1 MLTLILQRRLMN
13 MEKNIRKMNLA
24 SVDDIFST
32 QEERDNANL
41 EKIVNISLNEIDDF
55 PEHPFKVGNNEEMQ
69 DMAES
74 IKTNGVLVPA
84 IVRKKEDGRYE
95 MISGHRRKFASRLAG
110 IETLPCVVRD
120 YTDDEATIMMVD
132 SNKQREKIL
141 PSEKAFAYKMK
152 MNALSHQ
159 GKKTLRP
166 LGDKLKTAD
175 EIGKENEDSGRQV
188 QRYIRLTELIPKLL
202 EMVDNEKIAFRPA
215 VELSYL
221 KKDEQEDLLNIIEYN
236 DITPSLSQ
244 AIKLKQLSLAEKMT
258 VDDMEDLMSEDKP
271 NATPKLRVSMNKL
284 NDMLPKE
291 LKNDRQRED
300 YVIKAVEFYVRYQQ
314 KQKERL
320 SQER

>member
-1 MLTLILQRRLMN
+1 M
-13 MEKNIRKMNLA
+13 
-24 SVDDIFST
+24 
-32 QEERDNANL
+32 
-41 EKIVNISLNEIDDF
+41 
-55 PEHPFKVGNNEEMQ
+55 
-69 DMAES
+69 
-74 IKTNGVLVPA
+74 
-84 IVRKKEDGRYE
+84 
-95 MISGHRRKFASRLAG
+95 
-110 IETLPCVVRD
+110 RD

-152 MNALSHQ
+152 LDALKHQ
-159 GKKTLRP
+159 GTRTDLTSSP
-166 LGDKLKTAD
+166 MGNKLSVD
-175 EIGKENEDSGRQV
+175 EIVNEVGESKNQIY
-188 QRYIRLTELIPKLL
+188 RYIRLTELIPKLL
-202 EMVDNEKIAFRPA
+202 EMVDNERIAFRPA

-320 SQER
+320 NQER

>member
-1 MLTLILQRRLMN
+1 

-32 QEERDNANL
+32 QEERDNADL
-41 EKIVNISLNEIDDF
+41 EKIINISINEIDDF
-55 PEHPFKVGNNEEMQ
+55 PNHPFKVSNNEEMQ
-69 DMAES
+69 DMAQS
-74 IKTNGVLVPA
+74 IKDNGVLIPA
-84 IVRKKEDGRYE
+84 IVRKKQDGRYE
-95 MISGHRRKFASRLAG
+95 VISGHRRKFASKLAG
-110 IETLPCVVRD
+110 LETLPCVVRD

-152 MNALSHQ
+152 FEALKHQ
-159 GKKTLRP
+159 GRTLDP
-166 LGDKLKTAD
+166 MEPKLTSVI
-175 EIGKENEDSGRQV
+175 IGKDNGDSSSQV
-188 QRYIRLTELIPKLL
+188 KRYIRLTELIPKLL
-202 EMVDNEKIAFRPA
+202 EMVDNERIAFRPA

-236 DITPSLSQ
+236 EITPSLSQ

-320 SQER
+320 NQER

>member
-1 MLTLILQRRLMN
+1 

-32 QEERDNANL
+32 QEERDSANL
-41 EKIVNISLNEIDDF
+41 EKILNIKLNEIDDF

-95 MISGHRRKFASRLAG
+95 MISGHRRKFASHLAG
-110 IETLPCVVRD
+110 LETLPCVVRE

-152 MNALSHQ
+152 LDALKHQ
-159 GKKTLRP
+159 GTRTDLTSTP
-166 LGDKLKTAD
+166 MGEKLS
-175 EIGKENEDSGRQV
+175 INEVSQDVGESREQV
-188 QRYIRLTELIPKLL
+188 RRYIRLTELIPKLL
-202 EMVDNEKIAFRPA
+202 EMVDNERIAFRPA

-221 KKDEQEDLLNIIEYN
+221 KKDEQQDLLNIIEYN

-244 AIKLKQLSLAEKMT
+244 AIKLKQLSLAGKMNI
-258 VDDMEDLMSEDKP
+258 DDMEDLMSEDKP

-320 SQER
+320 NQER

>member
-1 MLTLILQRRLMN
+1 
-13 MEKNIRKMNLA
+13 MEKNIRKMNLT

-32 QEERDNANL
+32 QEERDSANL
-41 EKIVNISLNEIDDF
+41 EKIVNISLKDIDDF
-55 PEHPFKVGNNEEMQ
+55 PDHPFKVSNNEEMQ

-74 IKTNGVLVPA
+74 IKNNGVVVPA
-84 IVRKKEDGRYE
+84 IVRKKDNGRYE
-95 MISGHRRKFASRLAG
+95 MISGHRRKFASHLAG
-110 IETLPCVVRD
+110 LETLPCVVRD

-152 MNALSHQ
+152 LDALKHQ
-159 GKKTLRP
+159 GTRTDLTSSP
-166 LGDKLKTAD
+166 MGNKLSVD
-175 EIGKENEDSGRQV
+175 EIVNEVGESKNQIY
-188 QRYIRLTELIPKLL
+188 RYIRLTELIPKLL
-202 EMVDNEKIAFRPA
+202 EMVDNERIAFRPA

-320 SQER
+320 NQER